1 VFRGTICL
9 QLVGCG
15 ARYGELFKPSAG
27 QAPNLEC
34 LEPKVNYGPPYKTSG
49 SQDSSVGT
57 VTRLRAARSD
67 IRIPIGTRDEEQIGV
82 RECLPFG
89 AESFVFLFA
98 IQKYEN

>member
-1 VFRGTICL
+1 MFRGTICL